1 MANRAQRRQ
10 WSREINGG
18 MTLLYTFNIVDIFV
32 GGGGGRGGMVIC
44 GYSLLFL
51 MCHIMDRRIKW
62 LNICCIH
69 KFHILWKAPTAIT
82 FHERQSY

>member
-32 GGGGGRGGMVIC
+32 GGGGEGGN
-44 GYSLLFL
+44 GYL
-51 MCHIMDRRIKW
+51 W
-62 LNICCIH
+62 L
-69 KFHILWKAPTAIT
+69 
-82 FHERQSY
+82 QSTISHVSHNG